1 MEFIKKI
8 GKSENGSITVY
19 VLSTLMVVLLVTT
32 TIYVGLRNKTTT
44 QIKQMDKINKE
55 YNVTENDMQ
64 EAYDKAILE
73 TLESVKGTETTNTTV
88 KDNLGNKVVV
98 PAGFKVINPTE
109 NVTNGIENGAQ
120 NMSNKVESG
129 TQNSMNGAYNA
140 TRTSVDTQAGTFMGM
155 NSTAWTWL
163 IMAIAAI
170 AIVALV
176 WYYGTQRQSSHY
188 DDR

>member
-1 MEFIKKI
+1 M
-8 GKSENGSITVY
+8 T
-19 VLSTLMVVLLVTT
+19 
-32 TIYVGLRNKTTT
+32 
-44 QIKQMDKINKE
+44 
-55 YNVTENDMQ
+55 
-64 EAYDKAILE
+64 
-73 TLESVKGTETTNTTV
+73 
-88 KDNLGNKVVV
+88 
-98 PAGFKVINPTE
+98 
-109 NVTNGIENGAQ
+109 
-120 NMSNKVESG
+120 NKVESG
-129 TQNSMNGAYNA
+129 TQSSMNGAYNA